1 MPATTTKTT
10 RRTTRT
16 KVTTTPDELATKLA
30 STLTVCEA
38 GPTHKQSGRG
48 SDKGISPTAPE
59 DERMCCMRT
68 VNLCLQT
75 LSASVQSGRKATP
88 EKAQKK
94 TGSTNTSNVD
104 NTIKTARKA
113 LERLRNIC
121 PGDVNVERA
130 ACSISGKLLAL
141 DMYDETIVF
150 LDDMYPHLVR
160 LAPPGQSQTEKL
172 PPPLHL
178 LSLPR
183 PASGDTIL
191 LTVLVA
197 AVTHALNAL
206 LFLLSRSPSPFSVSA
221 FVSALQQSDSL
232 LAWAPN
238 MKYVGIPDSA
248 RDTFLTRAYTAIT
261 TKCTALTSDSKVIA
275 DPKCVFCLRIY
286 ALSCLLYTSPGTI
299 KPAMFWDQLQRTC
312 SFYARASSLSGS
324 TDGVKESAVAV
335 AACIS
340 SHLSELVGIVQG
352 LQLRAFAEG
361 SSFVQMCEMWMSF
374 AKKGGD
380 MAILDYISELMGV
393 PSTSSSRPSSCPALA
408 HNSRPTSSDQLP
420 SPSSGS
426 IDNLAARVN
435 NLKLS
440 SDHTQVEGTESKAC
454 QYTLDKALVECAQ
467 CCGSLFKATASLDSE
482 GPDLIRHVKQATE
495 ILGRYRP
502 LVSALDSFTCENPTN
517 LTSPPSSTGAVP
529 NPTTPNP
536 DVLRARGRL
545 ERAMERLRRAAI
557 RVLDLQQAEKK
568 DSRYSATSLLEAMVI
583 SLESNLA
590 EARTS
595 GRGSTQAT
603 KDTLTSLLDVLFV
616 LARTGLDCA
625 NADSWTPALRY
636 LHSAV
641 TAVSASTSVITTADA
656 ASLFRCISAAQ
667 HNIGGSL
674 YKSAKLGGA
683 VRFLKE
689 GCITGRRALAL
700 RSSTRI
706 EEQDRE
712 SDREKD
718 GWKQLEEQL
727 FRRYELL
734 GICHSKIGDRKLAY
748 EAFVEAVR
756 TFPYTHYPTGI
767 PSVDLFASAS
777 PLPLKQ
783 LASIIERLT
792 YTGTCELFL
801 PPSQVTLR
809 HIFQTPNESSD
820 IDTNTDKAS
829 TVQLTATMPVD
840 TRSQA
845 EITAS
850 ILSRQLNTL
859 EGITHKEGVYEALW
873 AILQDLL
880 AIYDASWTPVQRAG
894 VVMTALSV
902 SWRNGSSSGDGQT
915 GLDAERMG
923 REALELLEREDKTP
937 DTPPALIPH
946 LTLSVHLWLALH
958 AYRRSPAGTE
968 MTNAVAIHLEAAY
981 GVLSGLLPSSE
992 GGATVEGN
1000 PKAKRVSDTGSG
1012 TKVKKSG
1019 GRTAKKGT
1027 GVPAATAIASS
1038 KKAAMVNTVTP
1049 RPRTRKALVTV
1060 SLKTGEVTPPR
1071 SQARTKK
1078 TATPVDLQPVL
1089 GLIQMN
1095 VHLLGL
1101 LGLTVLKVKLLEV
1114 LKRLCEHQSPI
1125 PVEAYSVICV
1135 DLAHEYIKLGKSK
1148 RAGLLFVKCANLV
1161 KEGNVPNETRLRYLL
1176 GHAEVLALGDN
1187 VPASAGSYCE
1197 AQTLEAVVAVEEK
1210 TMPTAQRIR
1219 ARVERLERAALACR
1233 VFAAVQH
1240 SKDNVV
1246 GAMCSMLQSLRLL
1259 NRAID
1264 ALSRLNPPNN
1274 TARKATKEDYNPF
1287 EVSNEDP
1294 SNDHPSSSPTSR
1306 PGLTPTDVLSWRLL
1320 SALISTLFS
1329 LAQAYYSR
1337 GSPREALYFAQQ
1349 VLDLAKTTHAPA
1361 VVARALIMR
1370 GEVLLEQGQLK
1381 EGKESLGRAAH
1392 MLGSTP
1398 GIDAADAQRLRGDYG
1413 VLYKDQVDGDEEDPK
1428 ESYGRAWKMLDELE
1442 DMIISID
1449 GGRRK
1454 SSLGTLPSGVVV
1466 NAGQGMVVP
1475 RLLSAILRRHIWLL
1489 RNDGD
1494 DVFEGLVKRLMALPP
1509 SAEIRGEEH
1518 AIMGKLTM
1526 HSVYEQ
1532 FRSDMFL
1539 SSLTESTIALP
1550 MGMSGDKDLSLVP
1563 ATQDILNTLGDAEK
1577 LFWADLSLTLRR
1589 GNVSHVREASVSLAM
1604 IRAFQSSLGKASTD
1618 APLLAV
1624 RLLDA
1629 SSAIT
1634 LHREMLEVIQH
1645 KFPDA
1650 NVDDLQW
1657 PMMTPDGSPLLLT
1670 ADARSDCRQ
1679 RNTSSSSTSSP
1690 TDADEGD
1697 SSVNSLRSYWSAL
1710 EKKYTSLPPS
1720 ALDTTPKLPH
1730 NWTAV
1735 HITLTPDKSA
1745 MFVSRF
1751 HSPSS
1756 QPLLFCV
1763 PLRGRRDAD
1772 QHDEELHLT
1781 LDDALH
1787 ELREIIRMS
1796 DDGTRRAAHVRND
1809 DPQARAGWW
1818 AERAALDKRLQA
1830 LLENIEFCWLGAFK
1844 TILSPPTTISSEV
1857 INDLRT
1863 RLENVFKGS
1872 LPPQKKKKSKL
1883 RLDDALLTCFSSL
1896 SPKCRDEEL
1905 EDLVYFILDL
1915 YQFHGVPVAI
1925 SEVDVDQ
1932 VTIDLRTAL
1941 EEHASVRKKAK
1952 IISVE
1957 DSHTFL
1963 VLDRNLQGIPWE
1975 SIPALRGQSVSRIPS
1990 LEFLVDRLHLAKW
2003 QRKGTGHSENQD
2015 EKGEEALIDRT
2026 HVDPRKTYYVLN
2038 PSGDLKGTE
2047 SRFASWLSEMHDVG
2061 WEGIVGRAPSEQ
2073 QFLNALSRKD
2083 LVIYFGHGGGEQY
2096 ARSHKIR
2103 HLPRCAATM
2112 LWGCSSGSLKEMGEF
2127 DRVGTPYNY
2136 MLAGCPTLV
2145 ANLWD
2150 VTDRDID
2157 KFTQSVFDQLH
2168 LTPEEVRWSHKGS
2181 RTSVVAAVAKSRH
2194 FCKLKYLTGAAPVVY
2209 GIPFYL

>member
-10 RRTTRT
+10 ARRTTRAKST
-16 KVTTTPDELATKLA
+16 ITPDELATKLA
-30 STLTVCEA
+30 STLTIC
-38 GPTHKQSGRG
+38 PTSKHPGRG
-48 SDKGISPTAPE
+48 NDKGTFPTTPG
-59 DERMCCMRT
+59 DERISCMRT

-75 LSASVQSGRKATP
+75 LSAVVQSGWKATP
-88 EKAQKK
+88 EKAKKK
-94 TGSTNTSNVD
+94 TGSTNASNVD
-104 NTIKTARKA
+104 NATKTARKA
-113 LERLRNIC
+113 LKRLRDIC
-121 PGDVNVERA
+121 PADVDVERA

-141 DMYDETIVF
+141 DMYDEAIMF
-150 LDDMYPHLVR
+150 LDDMYPCLVR
-160 LAPPGQSQTEKL
+160 LMPPGQSQTEKL

-183 PASGDTIL
+183 PASADTIV
-191 LTVLVA
+191 LTVLVTT
-197 AVTHALNAL
+197 VTHALNAL
-206 LFLLSRSPSPFSVSA
+206 LFLLSRSPSPFSASA
-221 FVSALQQSDSL
+221 FVSALQHSDSL

-238 MKYVGIPDSA
+238 MKCDGISDST
-248 RDTFLTRAYTAIT
+248 RDTLLTRAYTAIT
-261 TKCTALTSDSKVIA
+261 TKCTALASDSGVIV
-275 DPKCVFCLRIY
+275 DPKSMFYLRIY

-299 KPAMFWDQLQRTC
+299 KPATFWDQLQRVC
-312 SFYARASSLSGS
+312 LSYARAYSSSPAS
-324 TDGVKESAVAV
+324 TDEVKESVV

-340 SHLSELVGIVQG
+340 SHLSELVRVVQG
-352 LQLRAFAEG
+352 SQVHAFAEG
-361 SSFVQMCEMWMSF
+361 RSFVQMCEMWMSF
-374 AKKGGD
+374 AKMGGD
-380 MAILDYISELMGV
+380 MAILDYISELMGGSSTTSSRSSPSPALTHNV
-393 PSTSSSRPSSCPALA
+393 GSTSSDP
-408 HNSRPTSSDQLP
+408 LP
-420 SPSSGS
+420 SPSSAS
-426 IDNLAARVN
+426 IDNLATRVN

-440 SDHTQVEGTESKAC
+440 PDHTNVEGTGSKTC
-454 QYTLDKALVECAQ
+454 HYTLDTALVECAQ
-467 CCGSLFKATASLDSE
+467 CCGTLAKATASLDNE
-482 GPDLIRHVKQATE
+482 GPDLARHVKQATE
-495 ILGRYRP
+495 TLGRYRP
-502 LVSALDSFTCENPTN
+502 LVSVLDSFLCDNPTKS
-517 LTSPPSSTGAVP
+517 TSPTSPARAVS
-529 NPTTPNP
+529 NATMSDS
-536 DVLRARGRL
+536 DVLRARGKL
-545 ERAMERLRRAAI
+545 ERAMERLRRAAL
-557 RVLDLQQAEKK
+557 RVLDSQQAKK
-568 DSRYSATSLLEAMVI
+568 DSRDCATSLLEAMVNALQS
-583 SLESNLA
+583 SLV

-595 GRGSTQAT
+595 GRGCTEAT

-616 LARTGLDCA
+616 LARTRLDCA
-625 NADSWTPALRY
+625 NADSYTPALQY

-641 TAVSASTSVITTADA
+641 AAVSTSVSVITTADA
-656 ASLFRCISAAQ
+656 ASLFRCASAAQ
-667 HNIGGSL
+667 HNIGGTL

-689 GCITGRRALAL
+689 GCIVGRKALAL

-748 EAFVEAVR
+748 EAFVQAVR
-756 TFPYTHYPTGI
+756 TFPYTHYPI

-801 PPSQVTLR
+801 PPGQVTLR
-809 HIFQTPNESSD
+809 HVFQTPDESSNS
-820 IDTNTDKAS
+820 DTNSDKAL
-829 TVQLTATMPVD
+829 TFQLTTTMPID

-859 EGITHKEGVYEALW
+859 EGITHKEGVREALW

-880 AIYDASWTPVQRAG
+880 AIYDASWAAVQRAG
-894 VVMTALSV
+894 VVVTALSV
-902 SWRNGSSSGDGQT
+902 TWRDGGTSGDEQT

-923 REALELLEREDKTP
+923 REALELLARENETP
-937 DTPPALIPH
+937 DTAPALIPR
-946 LTLSVHLWLALH
+946 LMLSVHLWLALH

-968 MTNAVAIHLEAAY
+968 MTSAVAVHLEAAY
-981 GVLSGLLPSSE
+981 GVLSGLLPSSD
-992 GGATVEGN
+992 GGGVGERS
-1000 PKAKRVSDTGSG
+1000 PKAKRVSGTGSG
-1012 TKVKKSG
+1012 TKVKKSV
-1019 GRTAKKGT
+1019 GRAAKKGT
-1027 GVPAATAIASS
+1027 GLPAASATARSS
-1038 KKAAMVNTVTP
+1038 KKAAAVNTVTP
-1049 RPRTRKALVTV
+1049 RPRGRKALVTV
-1060 SLKTGEVTPPR
+1060 SLNTGEVTPPR
-1071 SQARTKK
+1071 PQVGTKRTVP
-1078 TATPVDLQPVL
+1078 TLDLQPVL

-1101 LGLTVLKVKLLEV
+1101 LGLIVLKVKLLEV
-1114 LKRLCEHQSPI
+1114 LKRLCEHQSSV

-1148 RAGLLFVKCANLV
+1148 RAGSLLAKCANLV
-1161 KEGNVPNETRLRYLL
+1161 QEGNVPDEVRLRYLL

-1187 VPASAGSYCE
+1187 IPASASSYCE
-1197 AQTLEAVVAVEEK
+1197 AQSLEAVVAVEEK

-1246 GAMCSMLQSLRLL
+1246 GAICSMLQSLRLS

-1264 ALSRLNPPNN
+1264 ALSRLNPPNS
-1274 TARKATKEDYNPF
+1274 TTPKATKEDSNPF

-1294 SNDHPSSSPTSR
+1294 TNDQPSSSPSSR
-1306 PGLTPTDVLSWRLL
+1306 PGLTPTDALSWRLL
-1320 SALISTLFS
+1320 SSLISTLFS

-1337 GSPREALYFAQQ
+1337 GSPREALYFTQQ
-1349 VLDLAKTTHAPA
+1349 ALDLAETIRAPA
-1361 VVARALIMR
+1361 VVAGALIMR
-1370 GEVLLEQGQLK
+1370 GEVLLGQGQLK
-1381 EGKESLGRAAH
+1381 EGKDALGRAAH
-1392 MLGSTP
+1392 LLGSMP
-1398 GIDAADAQRLRGDYG
+1398 GIDAANAQRLRGDYG
-1413 VLYKDQVDGDEEDPK
+1413 VLCEDRADGDEEDPK

-1442 DMIISID
+1442 DMIVCVD

-1454 SSLGTLPSGVVV
+1454 SSLGTLPSGGVV

-1539 SSLTESTIALP
+1539 SSLTESTITLP
-1550 MGMSGDKDLSLVP
+1550 MGMSGDKDLPLVP

-1577 LFWADLSLTLRR
+1577 LFWADLALTLRR
-1589 GNVSHVREASVSLAM
+1589 GTVSHVREASVSLAM

-1618 APLLAV
+1618 GPLLAV

-1634 LHREMLEVIQH
+1634 LHREMLEAIQH

-1657 PMMTPDGSPLLLT
+1657 PLMTPDGSPLLVT
-1670 ADARSDCRQ
+1670 ADARPDPRR
-1679 RNTSSSSTSSP
+1679 RNPSSSSTSSS
-1690 TDADEGD
+1690 TDTDDSD
-1697 SSVNSLRSYWSAL
+1697 SSVDSLRSYWSAL
-1710 EKKYTSLPPS
+1710 EKKYTSLSPS
-1720 ALDTTPKLPH
+1720 ALNTTPKLPH
-1730 NWTAV
+1730 NWTVV
-1735 HITLTPDKSA
+1735 HIILTPDKSA
-1745 MFVSRF
+1745 MFVSRL

-1763 PLRGRRDAD
+1763 PLHGRRDAD
-1772 QHDEELHLT
+1772 ERDEEVHLT

-1844 TILSPPTTISSEV
+1844 TILSPPSTISPEV

-1863 RLENVFKGS
+1863 RLEKVFKGS
-1872 LPPQKKKKSKL
+1872 LPSQNKKKAKL

-1932 VTIDLRTAL
+1932 VTIDLRIAL

-1952 IISVE
+1952 ITPVE

-2003 QRKGTGHSENQD
+2003 QRKGTNHSEDQD

-2047 SRFASWLSEMHDVG
+2047 GRFTSWLKEMHGVG
-2061 WEGIVGRAPSEQ
+2061 WEGIMGRAPSEQ

-2112 LWGCSSGSLKEMGEF
+2112 LWGCSSGALKEMGEF

-2157 KFTQSVFDQLH
+2157 KFTQGVFDHLH
-2168 LTPEEVRWSHKGS
+2168 LTPDEVRQSHKG
-2181 RTSVVAAVAKSRH
+2181 RTVETSVVAAVAKSRH
-2194 FCKLKYLTGAAPVVY
+2194 LCKLKYLTGAAPVVY